1 MHDPIL
7 TVVVSQGQSRNP
19 EKRAL
24 EDGIA
29 STLARIP
36 QIRVLVVPHLYD
48 LPAQGETMQRL
59 RSVEGPMV
67 VLGWLY
73 ERAIRWVLDRNQIR
87 GSEGEVLLIAEE
99 DEDEETDED
108 GKDEDESRV
117 IHQFPRPDR
126 LIYCIDLRA
135 SLQIEPFIEEVARI
149 YQIAR
154 KSRSEPS
161 IDGAT
166 AMERFSQPTNSTA
179 LSIDHLGKLELTVES
194 LMTAPVAEPVV
205 TIEEHPDGGGI
216 QSSTLVAVPTVWS
229 ASTFACLGF
238 MGSME
243 LRRFW

>member
-1 MHDPIL
+1 
-7 TVVVSQGQSRNP
+7 
-19 EKRAL
+19 
-24 EDGIA
+24 
-29 STLARIP
+29 
-36 QIRVLVVPHLYD
+36 
-48 LPAQGETMQRL
+48 MQRL

-126 LIYCIDLRA
+126 LIYCVDLRA

-154 KSRSEPS
+154 KLRSEPS

-205 TIEEHPDGGGI
+205 TIEEHPGRRGI

-238 MGSME
+238 MGSMV
-243 LRRFW
+243 LRRFWWSSQTTAVRLSCLFACLPIERHHVPAA